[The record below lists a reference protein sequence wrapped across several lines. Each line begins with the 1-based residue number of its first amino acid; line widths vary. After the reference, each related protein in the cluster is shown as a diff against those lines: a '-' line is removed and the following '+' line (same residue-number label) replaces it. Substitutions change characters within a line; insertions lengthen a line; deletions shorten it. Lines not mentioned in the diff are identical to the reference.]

1 MDKRISNTKQLCEA
15 LRVTASEG
23 REKGAELIYCSNGV
37 LNFVLSASNCLD
49 ILRLWHRGSN
59 IGFLSKN
66 GLYTPKDAFPHVFP
80 GGMLYTCGLD
90 NIGDREGFPVHG
102 RMHNIPADVKEI
114 RADEAGIRI
123 VGETVAASLFGEN
136 LKTVRTVETAFGSG
150 KITITDEIRNEA
162 YRDENY
168 CVLYHVN
175 AGYPMID
182 EGAEIYGDFA
192 ESYSRTAWAE
202 ENAADMLR
210 ITYPRDNME
219 ETCYF
224 HVMKAP
230 RVGVINRKLGKKL
243 ELRYSGETLPYLI
256 EWKSMASGDFAL
268 GLEPATSWLD
278 GHFEY
283 RTVKAGGS
291 VVNRIEIEV
300 GEI

>member
-37 LNFVLSASNCLD
+37 LNFVLSASNSLD
-49 ILRLWHRGSN
+49 ILRLWHRGTN

-66 GLYTPKDAFPHVFP
+66 GLYTPRDAFPHTFP

-102 RMHNIPADVKEI
+102 RMHNIPADVREI
-114 RADEAGIRI
+114 RADETGIRI
-123 VGETVAASLFGEN
+123 VGEIVAASLFGEN
-136 LKTVRTVETAFGSG
+136 LRTVRTVETACGSG
-150 KITITDEIRNEA
+150 KVTVTDEIHNDAFRE
-162 YRDENY
+162 ENY

-182 EGAEIYGDFA
+182 DGAEIFGDFA
-192 ESYSRTAWAE
+192 ESTARTSWAE
-202 ENAADMLR
+202 KHKGDMLR
-210 ITYPRDNME
+210 ITPPIDNME

-224 HVMKAP
+224 HRMDRP
-230 RVGVINRKLGKKL
+230 RVGVLNRKLGKKL
-243 ELRYSGETLPYLI
+243 ELRYSGDTLPYLI

-278 GHFEY
+278 GHFSY
-283 RTVKAGGS
+283 RTVKAGET
-291 VVNRIEIEV
+291 VVNRIEIEISDV
-300 GEI
+300 